1 MKPLD
6 EDYTVLFSESYL
18 KTVLSDPDGFFGLF
32 YQLFR
37 KADPQ
42 VEKLF
47 SATHME
53 RQRSM
58 LEESLLHMIDF
69 SRSRVPGARIKGLA
83 AYHGHNH
90 MNIPARLFDLWL
102 ECLLTALR
110 ERDPELDLDTETA
123 WRVTLAPGLAYMK
136 SRSSTH
142 PDPRR
147 AESTRRPQEE
157 ERGGPHAT

>member
-1 MKPLD
+1 MKP
-6 EDYTVLFSESYL
+6 EGKDYTALFSESYL
-18 KTVLSDPDGFFGLF
+18 KTVLSDPSGFFGRF
-32 YQLFR
+32 YELFR

-42 VEKLF
+42 VDKLF

-58 LEESLLHMIDF
+58 LEESLLYMIDF
-69 SRSRVPGARIKGLA
+69 SRSRLPRERIEELA
-83 AYHGHNH
+83 AYHGRNH
-90 MNIPARLFDLWL
+90 MNIPARLFDVWL

-136 SRSSTH
+136 SRS
-142 PDPRR
+142 
-147 AESTRRPQEE
+147 
-157 ERGGPHAT
+157 